1 MVNLA
6 IEKMRMMNIVSPI
19 ENIHSILEDLVIMG
33 CFHIQNYTKSNSS
46 DTLTMQLVSE
56 VMDDSLDIG
65 SIQKLKFEKTDFK
78 DLIEKLSFIAD
89 SIDMEL
95 EVDNDIDREYDF
107 EKIVT
112 RLNSMYGVI
121 APIRKKMEDMRKS
134 ITEKEYFLENIKF
147 LDTAD
152 LDISDIKN
160 MRHINY
166 HIGTLT
172 KENRIKLRDNYENIS
187 AVVLHIGSSNDG
199 ESYLIFSPTKYEE
212 ETNKILKSLNFKE
225 IEIPDDIRGNV
236 SETSNMVRAQIADLE
251 KIYFEYKDVVS
262 NINEYYRSEITRIY
276 SEIHLEQKI
285 EHMKE
290 NVAATKNF
298 FYFSGWI
305 PEGDATNTK
314 ENLEKKY
321 EDIIVVEEKPEEIN
335 KEFIPPTKLKNN
347 WVISPFELLVN
358 MYGVP
363 NYNELDPTLF
373 LGVTYLILFGAMFGD
388 VGQGLVFVIIGFLL
402 KRKAKKGTDAK
413 DYGEI
418 LFRIGLSST
427 VFGFMYGSVFG
438 NEELIPAI
446 VVRPLENINFVLY
459 SAIGFGVVLLLISF
473 GMSIYNLAREG
484 DMEECIFGRN
494 GVSGLIFYVALL
506 SLGLQ
511 MLLNAQLLPNSV
523 FIIVMILALLSLLF
537 KKPLYSVISK
547 KEAEYEEGKSTYYIE
562 GGFDLIETILSLLSN
577 SISFIRIGAF
587 ALNHVGLF
595 LAFSTMAKIA
605 NSPFISVAILILG
618 NIIIIGL
625 EGLIVLI
632 QGLRLEY
639 YELFSKYFKGDGK
652 TYIPVKF
659 IEEAEE
665 F

>member
-65 SIQKLKFEKTDFK
+65 NIQKFKFEKTDFK

-112 RLNSMYGVI
+112 RLNSMYSVI

-290 NVAATKNF
+290 NVAVTKNF

>member
-1 MVNLA
+1 MA
-6 IEKMRMMNIVSPI
+6 IEKMKMMNIVSPI
-19 ENIHSILEDLVIMG
+19 ENMHSILEDLVIMG
-33 CFHIQNYTKSNSS
+33 YFHIENYTKSNSS

-56 VMDDSLDIG
+56 AMDDSLDIG
-65 SIQKLKFEKTDFK
+65 NIQKFKFEKTDFK
-78 DLIEKLSFIAD
+78 DLIEKIRFIAD

-95 EVDNDIDREYDF
+95 EVDNDIDQEYNF
-107 EKIVT
+107 EKIVV
-112 RLNSMYGVI
+112 RLNSMYSVI
-121 APIRKKMEDMRKS
+121 SPIRKKMEDMRKS
-134 ITEKEYFLENIKF
+134 IIEKEYFLENIKF

-152 LDISDIKN
+152 VDISDIKN
-160 MRHINY
+160 MKYINY

-199 ESYLIFSPTKYEE
+199 ESYLIFSPAKYEE

-225 IEIPDDIRGNV
+225 IEIPSDIKGNV
-236 SETSNMVRAQIADLE
+236 SETSNIVRSQIAELE
-251 KIYFEYKDVVS
+251 RIYLEYKDVVS
-262 NINEYYRSEITRIY
+262 NINEHYRSEIIRIY

-305 PEGDATNTK
+305 PEGDAESTK
-314 ENLEKKY
+314 NNLEKKY

-427 VFGFMYGSVFG
+427 FFGFMYGSIFG
-438 NEELIPAI
+438 NEELIHAI

-459 SAIGFGVVLLLISF
+459 SAIGFGVILLLISF

-511 MLLNAQLLPNSV
+511 MILNAQLLPNSV
-523 FIIVMILALLSLLF
+523 FVIIMILALSSLLF
-537 KKPLYSVISK
+537 KKPLYSLISK

-605 NSPFISVAILILG
+605 NSPFISVAILVLG

>member
-19 ENIHSILEDLVIMG
+19 ENMHSILEDLVIMG

-56 VMDDSLDIG
+56 AMDDSLDIG
-65 SIQKLKFEKTDFK
+65 SIQKFKFEKTDFK
-78 DLIEKLSFIAD
+78 DLLEKLSFIAD

-95 EVDNDIDREYDF
+95 EVDDDIDREYNF

-121 APIRKKMEDMRKS
+121 SPIRRKMEDLRKN

-160 MRHINY
+160 MKHINY

-187 AVVLHIGSSNDG
+187 AVVLHIGSSDDG
-199 ESYLIFSPTKYEE
+199 ESYLIFSPAKYEE

-225 IEIPDDIRGNV
+225 IEIPDDIKGNV
-236 SETSNMVRAQIADLE
+236 SETSKMVKAQIADLE

-262 NINEYYRSEITRIY
+262 NINEHYRSEITRIY

-305 PEGDATNTK
+305 PEGDAEDTK

-427 VFGFMYGSVFG
+427 FFGFMYGSVFG
-438 NEELIPAI
+438 NEELIHAI

-511 MLLNAQLLPNSV
+511 ILLNAKLLPNSV
-523 FIIVMILALLSLLF
+523 FVIVMILALSSLLF
-537 KKPLYSVISK
+537 KKPLYSLISK

-605 NSPFISVAILILG
+605 NSPFISVAILVLG

>member
-1 MVNLA
+1 MA

-65 SIQKLKFEKTDFK
+65 NIQKFKFEKTDFK

-112 RLNSMYGVI
+112 RLNSMYSVI

-262 NINEYYRSEITRIY
+262 NINEYYRNEITRIY

>member
-19 ENIHSILEDLVIMG
+19 ENMHSILEDLVIMG

-56 VMDDSLDIG
+56 AMDDSLDIG
-65 SIQKLKFEKTDFK
+65 SIQKFKFEKTDFK
-78 DLIEKLSFIAD
+78 DLLEKLSFIAD

-95 EVDNDIDREYDF
+95 EVDDDIDREYNF

-121 APIRKKMEDMRKS
+121 SPIRRKMEDLRKN

-160 MRHINY
+160 MKHINY

-187 AVVLHIGSSNDG
+187 AVVLHIGSSDDG
-199 ESYLIFSPTKYEE
+199 ESYLIFSPAKYEE

-225 IEIPDDIRGNV
+225 IEIPDDIKGNV
-236 SETSNMVRAQIADLE
+236 SETSKMVKAQIADLE

-262 NINEYYRSEITRIY
+262 NINEHYRSEITRIY

-305 PEGDATNTK
+305 PEGDAEDTK

-427 VFGFMYGSVFG
+427 FFGFMYGSVFG
-438 NEELIPAI
+438 NEELIHAI

-511 MLLNAQLLPNSV
+511 ILLNAKLLPNSV
-523 FIIVMILALLSLLF
+523 FVIVMILALSSLLF
-537 KKPLYSVISK
+537 KKPLYSLISK

-605 NSPFISVAILILG
+605 NSPFISVAILVLG

-659 IEEAEE
+659 IDEAEE

>member
-65 SIQKLKFEKTDFK
+65 NIQKFKFEKTDFK

-112 RLNSMYGVI
+112 RLNSMYSVI

-262 NINEYYRSEITRIY
+262 NINEYYRNEITRIY

>member
-6 IEKMRMMNIVSPI
+6 IEKMKMMNIVSPI
-19 ENIHSILEDLVIMG
+19 ENMHSILEDLVIMG

-56 VMDDSLDIG
+56 AMDDSLDIG
-65 SIQKLKFEKTDFK
+65 SIQKFKFEKTDFK
-78 DLIEKLSFIAD
+78 DLLEKLSFIAD

-95 EVDNDIDREYDF
+95 EVDNDIDREYNF

-112 RLNSMYGVI
+112 RLNSMYSVI
-121 APIRKKMEDMRKS
+121 SPIRKKMEDMRKS
-134 ITEKEYFLENIKF
+134 ITEKEYFLENIRF

-152 LDISDIKN
+152 VDISDIKN
-160 MRHINY
+160 MKYINY

-199 ESYLIFSPTKYEE
+199 ESYLIFSPAKYEE

-225 IEIPDDIRGNV
+225 IEIPSDIKGNV
-236 SETSNMVRAQIADLE
+236 SETSNMVRSQIAELE
-251 KIYFEYKDVVS
+251 RIYLEYKDVVS
-262 NINEYYRSEITRIY
+262 NINEHYRSEIIRIY

-305 PEGDATNTK
+305 PEGDAESTK
-314 ENLEKKY
+314 NNLEKKY

-402 KRKAKKGTDAK
+402 KRRAKKGTDAK

-438 NEELIPAI
+438 NEELIHAI

-523 FIIVMILALLSLLF
+523 FIIIMILALSSLLF

-605 NSPFISVAILILG
+605 NSPFISVAILVLG

>member
-1 MVNLA
+1 MA

-65 SIQKLKFEKTDFK
+65 NIQKFKFEKTDFK

-112 RLNSMYGVI
+112 RLNSMYSVI
-121 APIRKKMEDMRKS
+121 APIRKKMEDLRKS
-134 ITEKEYFLENIKF
+134 IIEKEYFLENIKF

-262 NINEYYRSEITRIY
+262 NINEYYRNEITRIY

>member
-19 ENIHSILEDLVIMG
+19 ENIHPILEDLVIMG

-65 SIQKLKFEKTDFK
+65 NIQKLKFEKTDFK

-112 RLNSMYGVI
+112 RLNSMYSVI
-121 APIRKKMEDMRKS
+121 APIRKKMEDLRKS
-134 ITEKEYFLENIKF
+134 IIEKEYFLENIKF

>member
-6 IEKMRMMNIVSPI
+6 IEKMKMMNIVSPI
-19 ENIHSILEDLVIMG
+19 ENMHSILEDLVIMG

-56 VMDDSLDIG
+56 AMDDSLDIG
-65 SIQKLKFEKTDFK
+65 SIQKFKFEKTDFK
-78 DLIEKLSFIAD
+78 DLLEKLSFIAD

-95 EVDNDIDREYDF
+95 EVDNDIDREYNF

-112 RLNSMYGVI
+112 RLNSMYSVI

-134 ITEKEYFLENIKF
+134 ITEKEYFLENIRF

-152 LDISDIKN
+152 VDISDIKN
-160 MRHINY
+160 MKYINY

-199 ESYLIFSPTKYEE
+199 ESYLIFSPAKYEE

-225 IEIPDDIRGNV
+225 IEIPSDIKGNV
-236 SETSNMVRAQIADLE
+236 SETSNMVRSQIAELE
-251 KIYFEYKDVVS
+251 RIYLEYKDVVS
-262 NINEYYRSEITRIY
+262 NINEHYRSEIIRIY

-305 PEGDATNTK
+305 PEGDAESTK
-314 ENLEKKY
+314 NNLEKKY

-402 KRKAKKGTDAK
+402 KRRAKKGTDAK

-438 NEELIPAI
+438 NEELIHAI

-523 FIIVMILALLSLLF
+523 FIIIMILALSSLLF

-605 NSPFISVAILILG
+605 NSPFISVAILVLG